1 MSCFFGITKAKKEA
15 FIKAYMNTTARVSE
29 EDLRE
34 FFYDHNTVAEA
45 DHIMDCWLLWC
56 DGFEHNGGIMKKINV
71 EMSLEQFLSL
81 KALLLYVL
89 DNEQDSY
96 DEYVEECGDMG
107 NHIYSYALSVSEA
120 LT

>member
-56 DGFEHNGGIMKKINV
+56 DGFEHNGV
-71 EMSLEQFLSL
+71 
-81 KALLLYVL
+81 V
-89 DNEQDSY
+89 
-96 DEYVEECGDMG
+96 
-107 NHIYSYALSVSEA
+107 
-120 LT
+120 